1 MKNKIQNLITQ
12 SRKEREY
19 AKLSAYQA
27 ILSGIQSLESLQKD
41 DVYDSQILKIIQK
54 EGKIFQESAD
64 LFRGKNRSES
74 RVYQIKSQIC
84 ADLYAD
90 MAPKQIDPSEYD
102 EIVTESLQKV
112 GAESARDMGK
122 VMLYL
127 KKKFKN
133 SLDMKVVSGI
143 VREKLN
149 KN

>member
-1 MKNKIQNLITQ
+1 MKTKIQNLIKQ
-12 SRKEREY
+12 FRKERDY

-27 ILSGIQSLESLQKD
+27 ILSTIQSKESSQNSDLND
-41 DVYDSQILKIIQK
+41 NQILNIIQK

-64 LFRGKNRSES
+64 LFRDKNPSES

-112 GAESARDMGK
+112 GAESVRDMGK
-122 VMLYL
+122 VMAYL
-127 KKKFKN
+127 KEKYEN
-133 SLDMKVVSGI
+133 SLDMKVISGI
-143 VREKLN
+143 VR
-149 KN
+149 